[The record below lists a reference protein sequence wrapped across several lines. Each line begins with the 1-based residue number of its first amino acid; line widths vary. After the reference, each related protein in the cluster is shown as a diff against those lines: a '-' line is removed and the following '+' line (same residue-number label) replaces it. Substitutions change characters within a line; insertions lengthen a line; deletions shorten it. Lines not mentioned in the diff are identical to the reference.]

1 MATLYLVGT
10 PIGNLADITYRAV
23 DTLKN
28 VDVIACEDTRVTK
41 KLCNHYMIDTPLKS
55 YHEHNKAQQTDYLI
69 EQLLNDTNIALVSD
83 AGLPLISDPGYELVV
98 TAREHNIKIETIPGP
113 NAGLTALMA
122 SGLPSFVYTFIGFLP
137 RKEKDKLQVLETRM
151 YEDSTVIL
159 YESPHRVTDT
169 LKAIRKVDECRRVTV
184 GRELTKKFEQIE
196 TATVNEILVQIEVA
210 TIPLKGEFVL
220 LIEGATATQD
230 TSWFES
236 MSIEEH
242 VQYYTAQNMKPKAAI
257 KRVAEDRQMKTNEVY
272 DIYHNVN
279 ADNQ

>member
-98 TAREHNIKIETIPGP
+98 AARENNIKIETIPGP

-242 VQYYTAQNMKPKAAI
+242 VQYYIAQNMKPKAAI